1 MRSGG
6 ITSSVD
12 VAEVIAMGV
21 EELLQGAV
29 WSKCANVDLEVKGN
43 ILATEVQGI
52 DWTTDLVQTLREVV
66 LLPLPEDTVQVTVV
80 EVE

>member
-1 MRSGG
+1 
-6 ITSSVD
+6 
-12 VAEVIAMGV
+12 MGV

-43 ILATEVQGI
+43 ILATKVQGF